1 MSALSRKRI
10 KATQISTRRNRLFRP
25 DCGLLEDRRLLSVT
39 LSAGGPTVPLVG
51 SPVTWTAS
59 ASGDGPAPVYQ
70 FRVGPVGGPTQVVQD
85 FSTSNTM
92 TWNPMQQG
100 SYDIQV
106 NVKTGL
112 SASIV
117 DSGTATYTALS
128 RVVGTSAVVSPTSNA
143 LVALFS
149 APPSPGNS
157 MYVQFQ
163 PMSSGTSWSATASLP
178 IVPGE
183 STNFLVAGMLPRTT
197 YLMRYVLADGTTSAP
212 LTFTTGA
219 LPTDANFPTFTV
231 QRKPTAQTDLTQ
243 NLVFHMGV
251 NPPKGTVD
259 TLATDLAGHVV
270 WYYDPVAN
278 AFPSFATSVVPG
290 GSVLLLGG
298 KVDAYGDAD
307 TVREVDLAGDTL
319 RETNVGAV
327 NAELAA
333 LGQHSISDFTHDA
346 ERLPNGDTAVLALT
360 PRTIVIKGKPK
371 TYVGDMVLVL
381 DQNFQ
386 VTWVWD
392 AFNSLNV
399 RRLPTLGEGPTDWLH
414 ANSVA
419 WSPSDGNLIVSMRS
433 QDWVVKID
441 YANGTGDGHIIWR
454 LGKGG
459 NFKLKATGASPWF
472 SHQHDV
478 RYINNTTLV
487 LFDDGNVRRS
497 FDSHAE
503 SRGQELILNEKTMV
517 ATLVANVNL
526 GNYASALGS
535 AQMLPNGN
543 LDFDSGFSE
552 QTIEVRPG
560 GKKTY
565 VLKMNMPGGQY
576 RSYMYASLYGIP
588 AGTSL
593 PSTPIP
599 AALARAQ

>member
-10 KATQISTRRNRLFRP
+10 KATKVSTRRNRLFRP

-143 LVALFS
+143 IVALFS
-149 APPSPGNS
+149 APPSPGSS